1 MDRWST
7 EDFGGRSGWWHVSE
21 ERASEN
27 ALKEKRCLS
36 IQSRGYVSLAGAAEV
51 RLGLV
56 LQVEGSHRRGVK
68 VCDGVMRAG
77 NSKFT

>member
-1 MDRWST
+1 M
-7 EDFGGRSGWWHVSE
+7 
-21 ERASEN
+21 
-27 ALKEKRCLS
+27 S
-36 IQSRGYVSLAGAAEV
+36 IQRRGYVSLAGAAEV